1 MVGGLVLLLVLA
13 ALLPSSLAM
22 TCDSNTEATKCNS
35 AVDGN
40 VKCVWDET
48 KGTCGSGDER
58 TETGMVGITSV
69 EVENPNPM
77 DDMPIPTLTPEE
89 VQKAVDAL
97 SLTSTFCTLPPDNT
111 TSTGP
116 SPTPTRAFWPSVAH
130 PLPHALAH
138 ILQVSPAL
146 RISKCGR
153 TMQRAVSVGFV
164 VVGLTD

>member
-1 MVGGLVLLLVLA
+1 MNVRAPGGLVLLLVLA

-48 KGTCGSGDER
+48 KGTCGSGDQR

-97 SLTSTFCTLPPDNT
+97 SLNSTFCTLPPDNT

-116 SPTPTRAFWPSVAH
+116 SPMPTRAFWPSVAH
-130 PLPHALAH
+130 PLPHGH
-138 ILQVSPAL
+138 THTHCRYRL
-146 RISKCGR
+146 RCVFR
-153 TMQRAVSVGFV
+153 NVDVQCNER
-164 VVGLTD
+164 